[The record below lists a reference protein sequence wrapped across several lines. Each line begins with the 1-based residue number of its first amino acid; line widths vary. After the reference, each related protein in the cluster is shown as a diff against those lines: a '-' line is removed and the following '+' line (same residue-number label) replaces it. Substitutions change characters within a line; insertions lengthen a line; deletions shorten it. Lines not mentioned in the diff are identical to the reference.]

1 MSEYKDDKV
10 MDQIRDFINM
20 QGYGGYVWTS
30 YLVTAGV
37 LIILLIM
44 SQRLLKTNMA
54 TLKALENATKED
66 LE

>member
-37 LIILLIM
+37 LIILFIV
-44 SQRLLKTNMA
+44 SKRLLTMNIA
-54 TLKALENATKED
+54 TLKALENTTKED
-66 LE
+66 LK